1 MGLFLLGILGGIFL
15 SLFFSFGP
23 AFFSQI
29 QASIHYGFRNAYPFA
44 LGVSTSDVANV
55 RFPSTKP

>member
-1 MGLFLLGILGGIFL
+1 MGLFLLGILGGVAL

-29 QASIHYGFRNAYPFA
+29 QASIH
-44 LGVSTSDVANV
+44 
-55 RFPSTKP
+55 